1 MTETNKETI
10 EILDTTLKQGFSQ
23 IPRTVLRASNLSM
36 QAKTLYA
43 LLLDYAWQKGSCFP
57 GQNRLGKDLG
67 VHRNTIQKYLLELR
81 DFGLIK
87 WDRRGFKQTNIYY
100 ILSLDFLIDQQSDA
114 QERVHQDA
122 QSCVQPDAQGSVH
135 KVEEVEYKKKEYK
148 KPLTLNPS
156 TSSGQD
162 NDNGEI
168 NLNSFDSEA
177 ITLAEEFNDLK
188 SIKFYQGII
197 NKRNRGEIS
206 DEDLQSALEDTRR
219 VIRTDQV
226 DGTDFLKNPAGW
238 FVSVLNKLIG
248 KRQEEEQKAKVNEM
262 LSQFKESFMNKTK
275 I

>member
-23 IPRTVLRASNLSM
+23 IPRTVLRASNISM
-36 QAKTLYA
+36 QSKTLYA

-67 VHRNTIQKYLLELR
+67 VHRNTIKKYLLELR

-148 KPLTLNPS
+148 KPLTLSPS

-168 NLNSFDSEA
+168 NLNYFDSEA
-177 ITLAEEFNDLK
+177 VALAEEFNDLK

-206 DEDLQSALEDTRR
+206 DEDIQSALEDTRR
-219 VIRTDQV
+219 IIRTDQV

-248 KRQEEEQKAKVNEM
+248 KRQEKEQKAKVNEM

>member
-36 QAKTLYA
+36 QSKTLYA

-100 ILSLDFLIDQQSDA
+100 ILSLDFLIDQSSDA

-148 KPLTLNPS
+148 KPLTLSPS

-177 ITLAEEFNDLK
+177 IALAEEFNDLK

-206 DEDLQSALEDTRR
+206 NEDIQSALEDTRR

-226 DGTDFLKNPAGW
+226 DGTSFLKNPAGW
-238 FVSVLNKLIG
+238 FVSLLNKLMG
-248 KRQEEEQKAKVNEM
+248 KRQEKEQKAKVNEM
-262 LSQFKESFMNKTK
+262 LSKFNESFMNKTK

>member
-23 IPRTVLRASNLSM
+23 IPRTVLRAYNLSM

-135 KVEEVEYKKKEYK
+135 KVEEVEYKNKEYK
-148 KPLTLNPS
+148 KQLTLSPP

-248 KRQEEEQKAKVNEM
+248 KRQEKEQKAKVNEM

-275 I
+275 T

>member
-1 MTETNKETI
+1 M
-10 EILDTTLKQGFSQ
+10 
-23 IPRTVLRASNLSM
+23 
-36 QAKTLYA
+36 
-43 LLLDYAWQKGSCFP
+43 
-57 GQNRLGKDLG
+57 
-67 VHRNTIQKYLLELR
+67 
-81 DFGLIK
+81 
-87 WDRRGFKQTNIYY
+87 
-100 ILSLDFLIDQQSDA
+100 
-114 QERVHQDA
+114 
-122 QSCVQPDAQGSVH
+122 QPDAQGSVH

-148 KPLTLNPS
+148 KPLTLSPS

-177 ITLAEEFNDLK
+177 IALAEEFNDLK

-248 KRQEEEQKAKVNEM
+248 KRQEKEQKAKVNEM
-262 LSQFKESFMNKTK
+262 LSHFKESFMNKTK

>member
-36 QAKTLYA
+36 QSKTLYA

-100 ILSLDFLIDQQSDA
+100 ILSLDFLIDQTSDA
-114 QERVHQDA
+114 QECVHQDA

-148 KPLTLNPS
+148 KPLTLSPS

-168 NLNSFDSEA
+168 NLNSFESEA
-177 ITLAEEFNDLK
+177 IALAEEFNDLK

-206 DEDLQSALEDTRR
+206 DEDIQSALEDTRR

-248 KRQEEEQKAKVNEM
+248 KRQEKEQKAKVNEM

>member
-36 QAKTLYA
+36 QSKTLYA

-81 DFGLIK
+81 EFGLIK

-100 ILSLDFLIDQQSDA
+100 ILSLDFLIDQPSDA

-122 QSCVQPDAQGSVH
+122 QSCVQPDAQGRVH

-148 KPLTLNPS
+148 KPLTLSPS

-177 ITLAEEFNDLK
+177 IALAEEFNDLK

-206 DEDLQSALEDTRR
+206 DEDIHSALEDTRR

-248 KRQEEEQKAKVNEM
+248 KRQENDQKAKVNEM

>member
-1 MTETNKETI
+1 M
-10 EILDTTLKQGFSQ
+10 
-23 IPRTVLRASNLSM
+23 A
-36 QAKTLYA
+36 
-43 LLLDYAWQKGSCFP
+43 KGSCFP

-148 KPLTLNPS
+148 KPLTLSLS

-177 ITLAEEFNDLK
+177 IALAEEFNDLK

-206 DEDLQSALEDTRR
+206 DDDIQSALEDTRR

-248 KRQEEEQKAKVNEM
+248 KRQEKEQKEKVSEM
-262 LSQFKESFMNKTK
+262 LSEFKESFMNKTK

>member
-100 ILSLDFLIDQQSDA
+100 ILSLDFLNDQTSDA
-114 QERVHQDA
+114 QQRVHHDA

-148 KPLTLNPS
+148 KPLTLKS
-156 TSSGQD
+156 

-177 ITLAEEFNDLK
+177 IALAEEFNDFK

-206 DEDLQSALEDTRR
+206 DDDIQSALEDTRR

-226 DGTDFLKNPAGW
+226 DGTDFLNNPAGW

-248 KRQEEEQKAKVNEM
+248 KRQEKEQKEKVSEM

>member
-100 ILSLDFLIDQQSDA
+100 ILSLDFLIDQTSDA

-148 KPLTLNPS
+148 KPLML
-156 TSSGQD
+156 G
-162 NDNGEI
+162 NDNGDI
-168 NLNSFDSEA
+168 NLSSFDSEA
-177 ITLAEEFNDLK
+177 IELAKEFNDLK

-197 NKRNRGEIS
+197 NKRNRGEVSNTDI
-206 DEDLQSALEDTRR
+206 QSALTNTRN
-219 VIRTDQV
+219 VIKTDKA
-226 DGTDFLKNPAGW
+226 DGTNFLKNPAGW
-238 FVSVLNKLIG
+238 FVSVLNKLIK
-248 KRQEEEQKAKVNEM
+248 KRKENEQKEKVNEM
-262 LSQFKESFMNKTK
+262 LAKFENSFMNKTK

>member
-1 MTETNKETI
+1 MQNTNKETI

-23 IPRTVLRASNLSM
+23 IPRTVLRASNLTM

-148 KPLTLNPS
+148 KPLTLSLS

-177 ITLAEEFNDLK
+177 IALAEEFNDLK

-206 DEDLQSALEDTRR
+206 DDDIQSALEDTRR

-248 KRQEEEQKAKVNEM
+248 KRQEKEQKEKVSEM
-262 LSQFKESFMNKTK
+262 LSEFKESFMNKTK

>member
-100 ILSLDFLIDQQSDA
+100 ILSLDFLNDQTSDA

-148 KPLTLNPS
+148 NPLTLSLS

-168 NLNSFDSEA
+168 NLHSFDSEA
-177 ITLAEEFNDLK
+177 IALAEVFNDLK

-206 DEDLQSALEDTRR
+206 DEDIQSALEDTRR

-248 KRQEEEQKAKVNEM
+248 KRQENDQKAKVNEM

>member
-1 MTETNKETI
+1 MTENNKETI

-23 IPRTVLRASNLSM
+23 IPRTVLRAKNLSL
-36 QAKTLYA
+36 QAKSLYA

-67 VHRNTIQKYLLELR
+67 VHRNTIQKYLLELK

-122 QSCVQPDAQGSVH
+122 QSCVQPDAQRSVR

-148 KPLTLNPS
+148 KPLTL
-156 TSSGQD
+156 D

-177 ITLAEEFNDLK
+177 IALAEEFNDLK

-197 NKRNRGEIS
+197 NKRNRGGIS
-206 DEDLQSALEDTRR
+206 DDDIQSALEDTRR
-219 VIRTDQV
+219 IIRTDQV

-248 KRQEEEQKAKVNEM
+248 KRQEKEQKEKVNEM

>member
-36 QAKTLYA
+36 QSKTLYA

-100 ILSLDFLIDQQSDA
+100 ILSLDFLIDQPSDA

-122 QSCVQPDAQGSVH
+122 QSCVQPDAQVSVH

-148 KPLTLNPS
+148 KPLTLSPS

-177 ITLAEEFNDLK
+177 IALAEEFNDLK

-206 DEDLQSALEDTRR
+206 DEDIQSALEDTRR

-226 DGTDFLKNPAGW
+226 DGIDFLKNPAGW

-248 KRQEEEQKAKVNEM
+248 KRQEKEQKAKVNEM

>member
-36 QAKTLYA
+36 QSKTLYA

-100 ILSLDFLIDQQSDA
+100 ILSLDFLIDQPSDA

-122 QSCVQPDAQGSVH
+122 QSCVQPYAQGSVH

-148 KPLTLNPS
+148 KPLTLSPS

-177 ITLAEEFNDLK
+177 IALAEEFNDLK

-197 NKRNRGEIS
+197 NKCNRGEIS
-206 DEDLQSALEDTRR
+206 NEDIQSALEDTRR

-248 KRQEEEQKAKVNEM
+248 KRQEKEQKAKVNEM

>member
-10 EILDTTLKQGFSQ
+10 EILDTTFKQGFSQ
-23 IPRTVLRASNLSM
+23 IPRTILRAKNLSM

-100 ILSLDFLIDQQSDA
+100 ILSLDFLIDQTSDA

-148 KPLTLNPS
+148 KPLTLES
-156 TSSGQD
+156 

-177 ITLAEEFNDLK
+177 IALAEEFNDLK

-206 DEDLQSALEDTRR
+206 DEDIQSALEDTRR

-248 KRQEEEQKAKVNEM
+248 KRQEKEQKAKVNEM

>member
-23 IPRTVLRASNLSM
+23 IPRTVLKAKNLSM

-100 ILSLDFLIDQQSDA
+100 ILSLDFLIDQTSDA

-148 KPLTLNPS
+148 KPLTLSPS

-177 ITLAEEFNDLK
+177 IALAEEFNDQK

-206 DEDLQSALEDTRR
+206 NEDIQSALEDTRR

-248 KRQEEEQKAKVNEM
+248 KRQEKEQKAKVNEM

>member
-36 QAKTLYA
+36 QSKTLYA

-81 DFGLIK
+81 EFGLIK

-100 ILSLDFLIDQQSDA
+100 ILSLDFLIDQTSDA

-135 KVEEVEYKKKEYK
+135 KIEEVEYKKKEYK
-148 KPLTLNPS
+148 KPLTLSPS
-156 TSSGQD
+156 TSSGLD

-177 ITLAEEFNDLK
+177 IALAEEFNDLK

-206 DEDLQSALEDTRR
+206 DEDIQSALEDTRR

-238 FVSVLNKLIG
+238 FVSVLNKLIE
-248 KRQEEEQKAKVNEM
+248 KRQEKEQKAKVNEM
-262 LSQFKESFMNKTK
+262 LSQFKESFMKKTK

>member
-36 QAKTLYA
+36 QSKTLYA

-81 DFGLIK
+81 EFGLIK

-100 ILSLDFLIDQQSDA
+100 ILSLDFLIDQTSDA

-122 QSCVQPDAQGSVH
+122 QSCVQPDAQGRVH

-148 KPLTLNPS
+148 KPLTLSLS

-177 ITLAEEFNDLK
+177 IALAEEFNDLK

-206 DEDLQSALEDTRR
+206 DEDIHSALEDTRR

-248 KRQEEEQKAKVNEM
+248 KRQENDQKAKVNEM

>member
-36 QAKTLYA
+36 QSKTLYA

-67 VHRNTIQKYLLELR
+67 VHRNTIQKYLFELR

-148 KPLTLNPS
+148 KPLTLSPS

-177 ITLAEEFNDLK
+177 IALAEEFNDLK

-206 DEDLQSALEDTRR
+206 DEDIQSALEDTRR
-219 VIRTDQV
+219 VLRTDQV

-248 KRQEEEQKAKVNEM
+248 KRQENDQKAKVNEM